1 MLLEK
6 EVRFMVTREANV
18 VDRDGNVYLELSLS
32 DRTVSISLTEDNPN
46 AVKEVFNQLILALK
60 KEAFKFRLT
69 NEENTLYYF
78 ICKEYINQLNS
89 ELASVSVFATH
100 SRDLKRDEQRELFG
114 KTVPSVM
121 VTTSVLE
128 RGITVPKADVIV
140 LYAHDDLYDARTLIQ
155 MAGRSGRAA
164 SHPTGSVY
172 FIAAA
177 NTKSIQWAVDRLEEI
192 NADARQRGLLLQNQK
207 LETSNIEESEPL

>member
-89 ELASVSVFATH
+89 ELASVY
-100 SRDLKRDEQRELFG
+100 EELNDYG
-114 KTVPSVM
+114 
-121 VTTSVLE
+121 L
-128 RGITVPKADVIV
+128 
-140 LYAHDDLYDARTLIQ
+140 
-155 MAGRSGRAA
+155 
-164 SHPTGSVY
+164 
-172 FIAAA
+172 
-177 NTKSIQWAVDRLEEI
+177 LEEDTTTVT
-192 NADARQRGLLLQNQK
+192 AGV
-207 LETSNIEESEPL
+207 